1 MIQGQTIFRRCKM
14 ELKMITVEMV
24 REWEPCYDPT
34 EIVPEDWTG
43 TVLDVLDLDISI
55 DDKFWVVLRDELL
68 PERLLREFA
77 RWCALQVIHLWNAP
91 DVVREYL
98 ETGNEELRAAARAVA
113 GAAAWDAAR
122 DVARAVAGDA
132 AGAAAWDAAWDAA
145 RAVARDVA
153 RDAQENK
160 LRELINDERHD
171 HNHGFKRT

>member
-1 MIQGQTIFRRCKM
+1 MMQGQTIFRRCKM

-24 REWEPCYDPT
+24 REWEPCYEPT
-34 EIVPEDWTG
+34 KIVPEDWTG

-77 RWCALQVIHLWNAP
+77 RWCALQVIHMWNAP

-98 ETGNEELRAAARAVA
+98 ETGNEELRAAAGTAAR
-113 GAAAWDAAR
+113 AAARDAAR
-122 DVARAVAGDA
+122 TAARAA
-132 AGAAAWDAAWDAA
+132 ARDAAWA
-145 RAVARDVA
+145 
-153 RDAQENK
+153 AQENK

-171 HNHGFKRT
+171 HNH

>member
-1 MIQGQTIFRRCKM
+1 M

-24 REWEPCYDPT
+24 REWEPCYEPT
-34 EIVPEDWTG
+34 KIVPEDWTG

-77 RWCALQVIHLWNAP
+77 RWCALQVIHMWNAP

-98 ETGNEELRAAARAVA
+98 ETGNEELRDEARTAARDAARTAARTAARDAARTAARTAARDAARTAARAAAR
-113 GAAAWDAAR
+113 
-122 DVARAVAGDA
+122 
-132 AGAAAWDAAWDAA
+132 DAAWA
-145 RAVARDVA
+145 
-153 RDAQENK
+153 AQENK

-171 HNHGFKRT
+171 HNH